1 MRIAVVTKG
10 DQKRYE
16 AEWTGDGKSFEIN
29 MDADGKLLEKEIVMP
44 LDEVP
49 APVKET
55 ILKEV
60 GNGKLV
66 EVEEVTAGDKKT
78 YEAEY
83 VVEGKNAE
91 IVVAPDGKLISK
103 EISE

>member
-1 MRIAVVTKG
+1 
-10 DQKRYE
+10 
-16 AEWTGDGKSFEIN
+16 
-29 MDADGKLLEKEIVMP
+29 
-44 LDEVP
+44 
-49 APVKET
+49 
-55 ILKEV
+55 
-60 GNGKLV
+60 
-66 EVEEVTAGDKKT
+66 VTAGDKKT